1 MLYGNKFVDVFYWRT
16 SNIFKTPTKKLNY
29 HGVKHATNKSETRV
43 KPQDQ
48 LTETGRQV
56 LHNLCYLPQT
66 LRAQISLLFGLAL
79 AYSLCNDDH
88 PSLPQNGGV

>member
-48 LTETGRQV
+48 LTETGRSSTTCVTYHKHCV
-56 LHNLCYLPQT
+56 LKF
-66 LRAQISLLFGLAL
+66 LFCLAL
-79 AYSLCNDDH
+79 PWLIVSANDDH